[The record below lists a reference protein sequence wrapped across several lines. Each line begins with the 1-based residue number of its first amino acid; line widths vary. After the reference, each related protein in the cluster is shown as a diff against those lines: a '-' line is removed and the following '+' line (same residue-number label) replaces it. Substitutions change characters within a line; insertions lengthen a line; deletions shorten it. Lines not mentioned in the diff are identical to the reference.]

1 MFNEK
6 PVYIV
11 DGCRTPFL
19 KYQSKL
25 GPGKFSASEL
35 AVQNTKSLLLRQ
47 NFESSLIDEVILG
60 CTTPSENEMNI
71 ARVVALRS
79 GLSVSTPAW
88 TVHRNCAS
96 GLQAIDSS
104 IQAILTGKSKIILC
118 GGVDALSHAPFLF
131 SKMAVKWFTQLSSSK
146 KIPEKL
152 KKLTEFRP
160 SFFSP
165 IAAILKGLTD
175 PVEGISMG
183 QTAEN
188 LVKKFGIERDL
199 IDEFAKTSHM
209 RAAEFKE
216 TIHSA
221 QLCTIYDKAG
231 NAYHNDDGIRE
242 DISLEKL
249 RTLKPVFDKP
259 DGNITAGNS
268 SQISDGS
275 SLLILC
281 SEDTLKTLKIEPL
294 AEISQVNWAGIDPN
308 EMGLGPIHAFMP
320 ILKNKN
326 LKKDDIDI
334 WEINEAFSAQ
344 VLACQKALTDKN
356 YCQNNLQTTKAFGEI
371 AAKQLNI
378 AGGAIALGH
387 PVAASGP
394 RIVLNLVHLLKH
406 RKKTNGIASIC
417 IGGGMGGATHIKLC

>member
-146 KIPEKL
+146 KN
-152 KKLTEFRP
+152 T
-160 SFFSP
+160 
-165 IAAILKGLTD
+165 
-175 PVEGISMG
+175 
-183 QTAEN
+183 
-188 LVKKFGIERDL
+188 
-199 IDEFAKTSHM
+199 
-209 RAAEFKE
+209 
-216 TIHSA
+216 
-221 QLCTIYDKAG
+221 
-231 NAYHNDDGIRE
+231 RE
-242 DISLEKL
+242 
-249 RTLKPVFDKP
+249 
-259 DGNITAGNS
+259 A
-268 SQISDGS
+268 
-275 SLLILC
+275 
-281 SEDTLKTLKIEPL
+281 
-294 AEISQVNWAGIDPN
+294 
-308 EMGLGPIHAFMP
+308 
-320 ILKNKN
+320 
-326 LKKDDIDI
+326 
-334 WEINEAFSAQ
+334 
-344 VLACQKALTDKN
+344 
-356 YCQNNLQTTKAFGEI
+356 
-371 AAKQLNI
+371 
-378 AGGAIALGH
+378 
-387 PVAASGP
+387 
-394 RIVLNLVHLLKH
+394 
-406 RKKTNGIASIC
+406 KKTNRVSSIFFFSYRSHSKGIN
-417 IGGGMGGATHIKLC
+417 